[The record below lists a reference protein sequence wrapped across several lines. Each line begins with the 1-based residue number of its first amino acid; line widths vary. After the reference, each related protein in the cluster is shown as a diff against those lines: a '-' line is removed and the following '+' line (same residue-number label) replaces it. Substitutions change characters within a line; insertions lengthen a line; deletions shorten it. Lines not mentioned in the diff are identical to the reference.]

1 MPGSTG
7 STSKQ
12 SVVPVGINPARWQC
26 LVLRVFVLVVVPVD
40 GSVVPVLIGG
50 TGESPVIPVG
60 QIPAELIFA
69 VNCTSGSTG
78 GWFGSTGL
86 DRWYR

>member
-1 MPGSTG
+1 M
-7 STSKQ
+7 
-12 SVVPVGINPARWQC
+12 N
-26 LVLRVFVLVVVPVD
+26 
-40 GSVVPVLIGG
+40 GSVVPVLTGG

-69 VNCTSGSTG
+69 VNCTSGSTD
-78 GWFGSTGL
+78 GWIGSTGR

>member
-12 SVVPVGINPARWQC
+12 SVVPVGKNPARWQC
-26 LVLRVFVLVVVPVD
+26 LVLRVFVLVVVLVD
-40 GSVVPVLIGG
+40 GSIVPVLTGG
-50 TGESPVIPVG
+50 TGESPVILVG
-60 QIPAELIFA
+60 QIPAELIFV

-78 GWFGSTGL
+78 GWIGSTDL
-86 DRWYR
+86 DRWYQ